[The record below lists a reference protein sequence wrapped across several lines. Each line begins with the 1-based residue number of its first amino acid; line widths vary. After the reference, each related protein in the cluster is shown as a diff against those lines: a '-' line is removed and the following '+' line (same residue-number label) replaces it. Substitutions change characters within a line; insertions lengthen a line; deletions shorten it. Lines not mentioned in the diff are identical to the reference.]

1 MPTNRPYK
9 RKRLFNYS
17 VKTRLQLRMFFKVL
31 GVVLVALLVVG
42 TIFYFYS
49 DINVGTSYRLFHVKA
64 TNFLD
69 FLFPVLLSGFFVSL
83 FVGAFVALFFPHN
96 FAGPLFRI
104 ESELIDIGRGNFSK
118 KLKLRKGSEVNDLA
132 DAVNAMV
139 QGLRD
144 NIKMIGDISDQIG
157 NLCEK
162 ASAENVDDIL
172 EKVKAANTDL
182 QEAVGRFQL

>member
-1 MPTNRPYK
+1 
-9 RKRLFNYS
+9 
-17 VKTRLQLRMFFKVL
+17 MFFKVL
-31 GVVLVALLVVG
+31 GVLLVALLVGG

-69 FLFPVLLSGFFVSL
+69 FLLPVLLSGFFVSL
-83 FVGAFVALFFPHN
+83 LVGGFVALFFPHN

-132 DAVNAMV
+132 DAELEIA
-139 QGLRD
+139 L
-144 NIKMIGDISDQIG
+144 SDARERKLSAHEAHNLQILDFVRRRKHQY
-157 NLCEK
+157 N
-162 ASAENVDDIL
+162 
-172 EKVKAANTDL
+172 
-182 QEAVGRFQL
+182 EAL